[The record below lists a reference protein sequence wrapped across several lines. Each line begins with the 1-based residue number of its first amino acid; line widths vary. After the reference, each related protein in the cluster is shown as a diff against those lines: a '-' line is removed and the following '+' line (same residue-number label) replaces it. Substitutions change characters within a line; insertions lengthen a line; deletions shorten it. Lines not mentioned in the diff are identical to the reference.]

1 MQRHKKHLIIC
12 LFIVLAVG
20 SIAGIVYFKDDK
32 NTGDKA
38 YPYDDSSKYVPQ
50 EISHSEHENTDL
62 IYNQESQVNKY
73 IQSLYGAM
81 YDDSFLKR
89 DCYPV
94 YSETGSVSF
103 SRKSDESDT
112 DANRYDEMLAYIGQA
127 NEKLF
132 ISLTTLPQN
141 QLNTIRCMIFQ
152 DGTDDDI
159 SAVSAQVPIY
169 QNCDLSIMIS
179 QDFDAISNPDI
190 KNYIQGFRDILNSDK
205 ASSIEGCPASLN
217 YVYQTRYT
225 EELDSTEER
234 YVYYL
239 FFKTNDLEYLLQ
251 FTSNYTILDGNE
263 TAYGVVGKRQEECRS
278 FFEEYAMS
286 FAKTYIC
293 N

>member
-1 MQRHKKHLIIC
+1 MTT
-12 LFIVLAVG
+12 A
-20 SIAGIVYFKDDK
+20 
-32 NTGDKA
+32 
-38 YPYDDSSKYVPQ
+38 
-50 EISHSEHENTDL
+50 
-62 IYNQESQVNKY
+62 
-73 IQSLYGAM
+73 
-81 YDDSFLKR
+81 FLKGAA
-89 DCYPV
+89 YPV

-112 DANRYDEMLAYIGQA
+112 DANRYNEMLAYIGQA
-127 NEKLF
+127 NEKIF
-132 ISLTTLPQN
+132 ISLATLPQN
-141 QLNTIRCMIFQ
+141 QLNTIRC
-152 DGTDDDI
+152 
-159 SAVSAQVPIY
+159 
-169 QNCDLSIMIS
+169 MIS

-190 KNYIQGFRDILNSDK
+190 KNYIRDFRDILNSDK

-251 FTSNYTILDGNE
+251 FTSNYTIPDGNE
-263 TAYGVVGKRQEECRS
+263 TAYGVVGKRQEEYRS
-278 FFEEYAMS
+278 FFEEYAMF